1 MKKDITYEQRVF
13 TNRIVDVDSMSVGN
27 FTSKN
32 IKELSQKDKIDGRFF
47 HTSDTDEWFF
57 CWKGELQK
65 LNLKGATLKDVKEL
79 IGKTEVLI
87 ENAKNTAES
96 AIKSLGN
103 KADKSVVD
111 ALSTKVDAIKLDEY
125 ATTSQVD
132 ERVAALVDGAPE
144 TLDTLNELSAALKDN
159 ADIVDLLTNSIS
171 VKQDKIDDLETIRS
185 GANLGAT
192 ALQVVPD
199 EYVTE
204 TELEGMGYATTAQ
217 VDAKVDKDE
226 LKDYALKTD
235 IKEPIEYTAGS
246 NIDIID
252 NTISSKGYTYNDVIN
267 SFATV
272 YANASGNCSNAE
284 GYNTYATN
292 NNSHAEGENTTSSGW
307 ASHSEGC
314 DNTASGRASHVEG
327 EFNIAQ
333 NESEHAEGHFNL
345 SNKNSDEYGDSLN
358 TQHSIGVGTDS
369 NNRKNA
375 FEVMQNGD
383 TYLIG
388 VGYYDGTNPNTSISL
403 QEVINGKSY
412 TAGDNIKI
420 ENNVISALIPSLENY
435 YTKDETNTA
444 ITEELKDYALKTDI
458 KEPIEYTS
466 GDNIKIENNVISAL
480 IPSLENYYTKDET
493 NTAITEELKDY
504 ALKTDIKE
512 PIEYTSGDNIKIE
525 NNVISALIPSLENYY
540 TKDETNTAI
549 TKELKDYALKTDIPS
564 TLEFTKINSNNNL
577 VKNSSIVTQLT
588 IGSSLVSPNDNCL
601 TVGRFNNAQT
611 SWDAMLWVGSGSSES
626 NRKNQ
631 MIVQENQVHYRG
643 EIKEA
648 SGWIGDFGEY
658 FEWYDG
664 NPNNDDRVG
673 YMVQLNE
680 NKIEYSTSFEN
691 CIGIISD
698 TCIITGGCCSFEW
711 HNMYLRDEFGRE
723 LKDENG
729 ESILNPEYN
738 PEMQYVSRDKR
749 KEWGKVGILGQ
760 IYTRQDGTLKVGG
773 FAGCKDGIATD
784 AESGY
789 RVLKIINENVA
800 LLLVK

>member
-57 CWKGELQK
+57 CWNGELQK
-65 LNLKGATLKDVKEL
+65 LNLKGV
-79 IGKTEVLI
+79 
-87 ENAKNTAES
+87 
-96 AIKSLGN
+96 SL
-103 KADKSVVD
+103 SEVVD
-111 ALSTKVDAIKLDEY
+111 LTEKIEESVKNANKTSTDAKVAADAAVKNVESLSARIDDIESPSLDGY
-125 ATTSQVD
+125 ATEDFVN
-132 ERVAALVDGAPE
+132 EKVANLVGSAPE
-144 TLDTLNELSAALKDN
+144 TLDTIGELSEALKNNKDL
-159 ADIVDLLTNSIS
+159 VDVLTKSIGT
-171 VKQDKIDDLETIRS
+171 KQDKIDDLDTIRYNAGNAAADATTKADASLSAAKEYADSLAINYDAAGSAEQALADAKKDAASHYQVKGDYLTEHQDISGKQDVIKDLETIRS
-185 GANLGAT
+185 GAAAGAT
-192 ALQVVPD
+192 ALQSVPFGYATESYVDDKVDGKFDTAGSAEQALENAKDYVDSKGYLTEHQDISGKQDVISDLEDIRSGAASGASALD
-199 EYVTE
+199 EAKAYADSLAINYDAAGTAAQALVDAKSYVDD
-204 TELEGMGYATTAQ
+204 MGYATTTQ
-217 VDAKVDKDE
+217 VDTKVDKD
-226 LKDYALKTD
+226 
-235 IKEPIEYTAGS
+235 
-246 NIDIID
+246 
-252 NTISSKGYTYNDVIN
+252 
-267 SFATV
+267 
-272 YANASGNCSNAE
+272 
-284 GYNTYATN
+284 
-292 NNSHAEGENTTSSGW
+292 
-307 ASHSEGC
+307 
-314 DNTASGRASHVEG
+314 
-327 EFNIAQ
+327 
-333 NESEHAEGHFNL
+333 
-345 SNKNSDEYGDSLN
+345 
-358 TQHSIGVGTDS
+358 
-369 NNRKNA
+369 
-375 FEVMQNGD
+375 
-383 TYLIG
+383 
-388 VGYYDGTNPNTSISL
+388 
-403 QEVINGKSY
+403 
-412 TAGDNIKI
+412 
-420 ENNVISALIPSLENY
+420 
-435 YTKDETNTA
+435 
-444 ITEELKDYALKTDI
+444 
-458 KEPIEYTS
+458 
-466 GDNIKIENNVISAL
+466 
-480 IPSLENYYTKDET
+480 
-493 NTAITEELKDY
+493 
-504 ALKTDIKE
+504 
-512 PIEYTSGDNIKIE
+512 
-525 NNVISALIPSLENYY
+525 
-540 TKDETNTAI
+540 
-549 TKELKDYALKTDIPS
+549 ELKDYALKTDIPS

-577 VKNSSIVTQLT
+577 VKDSSIVTQLT

-631 MIVQENQVHYRG
+631 MIVQENQLHYRG
-643 EIKEA
+643 ELKEA

-691 CIGIISD
+691 CIGVVSD